1 MICHELTNQ
10 SLLGILIPYK
20 KYIVDVP
27 APLCD
32 WFAQVIDA
40 YQAEMNDDK
49 VP

>member
-10 SLLGILIPYK
+10 SLLGALISNK
-20 KYIVDVP
+20 RCIVNVP